1 MKTLLNIKNDFPI
14 FKNQKKLIYFDNA
27 STTQKPYTVINKLS
41 EFYSNY
47 NANIH
52 RGSYTIAEQS
62 TYLYE
67 KVRQKTAEFINAD
80 NNEIIFTSGTT
91 ESINFIAYSLSHKLK
106 SGDEIVISKMEHHSN
121 IIPWQMLISKKNIKL
136 KYIPV
141 NNAGELDLSSIKKII
156 TNKTKLISITHMSNA
171 IGIINPI
178 DKIINYAKKYN
189 ILTFIDAA
197 QSISHLKINVKKLN
211 CDFLAFSS
219 HKMMGPTGLG
229 VLYINKNSVSNI
241 NPFLRGGHMIKEVS
255 NNSSTWND
263 IPWRF
268 EAGTQKIAQ
277 VIAFGEAI
285 EYINSINIE
294 KINKHE
300 QILLK
305 YFLKQLKTIDNIN
318 IYGHKN
324 KSGPIISFNC
334 SNYHSFDI
342 AKLLDGFG
350 IAIRSGHHCTQ
361 PLMKSFKTNFT
372 NRVSLYAYNTLDEI
386 TFFIDKFKKV
396 LNILNK

>member
-1 MKTLLNIKNDFPI
+1 MKDVLSIKSDFPI
-14 FKNQKKLIYFDNA
+14 FKNQNKLIYFDNA
-27 STTQKPYTVINKLS
+27 STTQKPYAVINKLS

-52 RGSYTIAEQS
+52 RGSYSIAEKA
-62 TYLYE
+62 TNEYE
-67 KVRQKTAEFINAD
+67 KIRFETAKFIHAEK
-80 NNEIIFTSGTT
+80 NEIVFTSGTT
-91 ESINFIAYSLSHKLK
+91 ESINFIAYSIYDKLN
-106 SGDEIVISKMEHHSN
+106 SGDEILISEMEHHSN

-141 NNAGELDLSSIKKII
+141 DNNGELDCSSLKKII
-156 TNKTKLISITHMSNA
+156 SDKTRLISITHMSNA
-171 IGIINPI
+171 IGTINPVK
-178 DKIINYAKKYN
+178 KIIDYAKKYN

-197 QSISHLKINVKKLN
+197 QSISHSKIDVKKLG

-229 VLYINKNSVSNI
+229 ILYINQNIASDI
-241 NPFLRGGHMIKEVS
+241 NPFLRGGHMIKDVFE
-255 NNSSTWND
+255 NSSTWND

-268 EAGTQKIAQ
+268 EAGTQKIGQ

-285 EYINSINIE
+285 KYFNSIGIE

-305 YFLKQLKTIDNIN
+305 YFLEKLDEIGKIK

-324 KSGPIISFNC
+324 NSGPIISFNC

-342 AKLLDGFG
+342 SKLLDGFN

-361 PLMKSFKTNFT
+361 PLMKNLNTDFT
-372 NRVSLYAYNTLDEI
+372 NRVSLYAYNSLNEI
-386 TFFIDKFKKV
+386 DFFMNSLKKV
-396 LNILNK
+396 LKILK